1 MLDYCHIISL
11 HRGVVVKLHVVLL
24 VMVDTLYADC
34 IFLYQNQLRT
44 QNCLGRQS
52 YIVSDLSHP
61 EGGLNQKNQQKLTC
75 SSDVIHFPGEG

>member
-34 IFLYQNQLRT
+34 
-44 QNCLGRQS
+44 NCF
-52 YIVSDLSHP
+52 VSEPAEDP
-61 EGGLNQKNQQKLTC
+61 ELPGKA
-75 SSDVIHFPGEG
+75 VIHSF